1 MKNVCLYFQVHQPFR
16 NKKYSFFEMGKE
28 HYYYDD
34 FMNENQLRKI
44 ARNSYVPTC
53 RLLERLIEE
62 NKGKFKVALSIS
74 GTALDQFEMYSPAV
88 LESFKRLADT
98 GCVEFLGE
106 TYSHSL
112 VSLYDKD
119 LFEKQVKKHSK
130 RIKDLFGQKPK
141 VFRNTELIYS
151 DMIGKDVYEMG
162 FKGMLTEGAK
172 HILGWKTPNYLYSN
186 TLEPRLKLLLRNY
199 KLSDDIAFRFSNQ
212 SWNEFPLTSEKY
224 AQWIAD
230 ENEEHE
236 IINIFM
242 DFESF
247 GEHQKAE
254 TGIFGFMENL
264 PKALLDKKI
273 KFITPSEAVKK
284 LNPVSPIS
292 MPYPISWADEERD
305 TSAWLGNEMQKE
317 AFEKLYSIAPMMEK
331 CKDEKLQKDW
341 EYLQTSDAFYYMSTK
356 WYTDGDVHAYFNPY
370 PSPYD
375 AFINYMNILGDFAN
389 EVEKATSGKKES
401 EVEMLKKELKK
412 TKDKIKKYEDIMK
425 SL

>member
-1 MKNVCLYFQVHQPFR
+1 MKHVCLYFQVHQPFR

-88 LESFKRLADT
+88 LDSFKRLADT

-186 TLEPRLKLLLRNY
+186 SLEPKLKLLLRNY

-212 SWNEFPLTSEKY
+212 SWSEFPLTSEKY

-230 ENEEHE
+230 EKEEHE

-273 KFITPSEAVKK
+273 KFITPYEAVKK

-317 AFEKLYSIAPMMEK
+317 AFEKLYSIAPMMDK

-356 WYTDGDVHAYFNPY
+356 WYTDGDVHSYFNPY

-401 EVEMLKKELKK
+401 EVDMLKKELKK
-412 TKDKIKKYEDIMK
+412 AKDKVKKYEDIMK

>member
-236 IINIFM
+236 IINVFM

-264 PKALLDKKI
+264 PKALLDRKI